1 MRNRLSF
8 GIVALLVLSLVV
20 SGCTLLQKKREK
32 DDFSTKTE
40 DFMLRMQWEKFVGA
54 SLHFQ
59 EDLREPFLARF
70 EDWEDFR
77 VTEIAL
83 SRMTTEFVDGTE
95 RKTTYYQLE
104 YYLMTDLKVHKEK
117 IKIVWELA
125 QQIEDSDSYWR
136 IVTPFPELIVERK

>member
-1 MRNRLSF
+1 MRKRRSF
-8 GIVALLVLSLVV
+8 VIVTLLVLSLLV
-20 SGCTLLQKKREK
+20 SGCSLLQKKHEQ

-40 DFMLRMQWEKFVGA
+40 DFMLRMQWGKFVGA

-70 EDWEDFR
+70 EDWDDFR
-77 VTEIAL
+77 VTDIEL
-83 SRMTTEFVDGTE
+83 SRMTTEFVNGTE
-95 RKTTYYQLE
+95 RKSTYYLLE

-125 QQIEDSDSYWR
+125 PQNENFDSYWR

>member
-20 SGCTLLQKKREK
+20 SGCSMLQEK
-32 DDFSTKTE
+32 HERDDFSTKTE
-40 DFMLRMQWEKFVGA
+40 DFMLRMQWGKFVGA
-54 SLHFQ
+54 SLHFH
-59 EDLREPFLARF
+59 EELREPFLARF
-70 EDWEDFR
+70 EDWDDFR
-77 VTEIAL
+77 VTEIVL

-95 RKTTYYQLE
+95 RKTTHYQLE

-125 QQIEDSDSYWR
+125 PKNEGVDSYWR